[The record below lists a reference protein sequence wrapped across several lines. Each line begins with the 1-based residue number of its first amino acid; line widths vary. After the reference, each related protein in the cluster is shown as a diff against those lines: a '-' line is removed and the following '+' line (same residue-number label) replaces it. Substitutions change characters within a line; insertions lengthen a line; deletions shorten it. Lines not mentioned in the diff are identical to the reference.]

1 MTDTENNNIN
11 AGEAPHNAVPGD
23 AAPQPV
29 TPSEGGEA
37 PRSVILS
44 EGGEAAAVE
53 GSRAAPADAAPA
65 PPPPPAPADAAPTPT
80 SAAPAKKSQRKWTI
94 LAVVLLLLI
103 AAAVAVF
110 IWLTSPDPN
119 RDGLQPDANAKIGSL
134 SGDFDDLDKIVDEGM
149 LTFSINVTPA
159 FDNGTSPGNLMI
171 ENAEINNNRFTCAI
185 YRKDTGEQIYQSGS
199 LDPGQYIENAPL
211 SVDLD
216 PGTYPCT
223 AYFSTFKLSDNTP
236 IGQAAAEIT
245 VYVLG

>member
-1 MTDTENNNIN
+1 MTDTENNNIS
-11 AGEAPHNAVPGD
+11 AGSPAPEPAE
-23 AAPQPV
+23 QP
-29 TPSEGGEA
+29 
-37 PRSVILS
+37 
-44 EGGEAAAVE
+44 
-53 GSRAAPADAAPA
+53 AAPAATASAAATAATASAAAPA
-65 PPPPPAPADAAPTPT
+65 EAAVPAEQ
-80 SAAPAKKSQRKWTI
+80 PAKKSQRKWTI
-94 LAVVLLLLI
+94 LAILLLLLI
-103 AAAVAVF
+103 AAAIAVF
-110 IWLTSPDPN
+110 IWLTSPDPD

-149 LTFSINVTPA
+149 LTFSINVTPSFA
-159 FDNGTSPGNLMI
+159 NGTSPGNLMI

-185 YRKDTGEQIYQSGS
+185 YRKDTGEQIYQSGA

-223 AYFSTFKLSDNTP
+223 AYFSTYKLSDNTP